1 MIADSM
7 IWLPSTFLW
16 QGAGDMGEGFSLW
29 GGRAVPVGS
38 IEEDQALEI
47 YRVSL
52 LFPFSY
58 GIYLQATGEMNP
70 GCGDA
75 FFVWFSFI
83 SLFPMGVCFSFLSGV
98 IFSPLFLFFC
108 MRPGVGR
115 RCDGAALPH
124 TPVYMKAPPLPP
136 PSICGA

>member
-16 QGAGDMGEGFSLW
+16 QGAGDMGEGFSSW

-38 IEEDQALEI
+38 IGEDQALEI
-47 YRVSL
+47 NRVFL

-58 GIYLQATGEMNP
+58 GIYLQVTGETNP

-75 FFVWFSFI
+75 FFV
-83 SLFPMGVCFSFLSGV
+83 
-98 IFSPLFLFFC
+98 
-108 MRPGVGR
+108 
-115 RCDGAALPH
+115 
-124 TPVYMKAPPLPP
+124 
-136 PSICGA
+136 